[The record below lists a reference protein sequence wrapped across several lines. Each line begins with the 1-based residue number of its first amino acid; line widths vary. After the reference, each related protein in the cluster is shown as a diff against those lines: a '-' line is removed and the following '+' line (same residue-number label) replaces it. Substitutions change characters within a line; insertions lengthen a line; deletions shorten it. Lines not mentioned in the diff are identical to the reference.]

1 MSTPSPSFHPLYLQ
15 IKQAR
20 ASVLEPHAG
29 ASRYDNQGE
38 RVVVGQR
45 LMQTASDVFLG
56 WTRGDRGRHFYV
68 RQLRDWKVKPALE
81 LMRPPNL
88 VRYGEICGWAL
99 ARAHARTGDA
109 ALLSGYLGRNPSFDL
124 AIGRFAVAYAQQNE
138 SDYQAFKS
146 AARSGR
152 IRSR

>member
-1 MSTPSPSFHPLYLQ
+1 
-15 IKQAR
+15 
-20 ASVLEPHAG
+20 
-29 ASRYDNQGE
+29 
-38 RVVVGQR
+38 
-45 LMQTASDVFLG
+45 
-56 WTRGDRGRHFYV
+56 
-68 RQLRDWKVKPALE
+68 VKPALE